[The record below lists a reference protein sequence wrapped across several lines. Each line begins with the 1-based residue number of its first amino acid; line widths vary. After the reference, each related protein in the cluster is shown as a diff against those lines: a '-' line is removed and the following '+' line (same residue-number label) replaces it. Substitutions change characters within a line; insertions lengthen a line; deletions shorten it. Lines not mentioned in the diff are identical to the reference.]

1 MAFLG
6 QEIQDDVVVS
16 STINYEV
23 VVTNPGDA
31 AATVQ
36 IHGVDGIKTS
46 LDIAKESVG
55 TYEFDQVHKVNFTCQ
70 FHINFIEL
78 CLS

>member
-23 VVTNPGDA
+23 VVTNPGDDVA
-31 AATVQ
+31 SVE
-36 IHGVDGIKTS
+36 IHGVDGIKWS
-46 LDIAKESVG
+46 RPIAKESVE
-55 TYEFDQVHKVNFTCQ
+55 TYEVDQVYKINVTCQ